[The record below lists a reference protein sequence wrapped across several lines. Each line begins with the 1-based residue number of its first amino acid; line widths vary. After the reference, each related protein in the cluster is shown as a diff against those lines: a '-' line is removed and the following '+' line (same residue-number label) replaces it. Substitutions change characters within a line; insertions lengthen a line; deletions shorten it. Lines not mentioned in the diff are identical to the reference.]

1 VRKGKPDPRGKEKP
15 CWSEKKDTKTET
27 DVYLFRRIAEKGKQT
42 TVGAEKRADG
52 WWQPTSRKAIQVQE
66 GGQW

>member
-42 TVGAEKRADG
+42 TGSHQLWVKLHGNA
-52 WWQPTSRKAIQVQE
+52 
-66 GGQW
+66 